1 MFVFDKAIDQITIE
15 KYKTTMED
23 HYNKM
28 VKAGHSDQD
37 WYPCRNVGLLTT
49 SDIVL
54 HVKGFL
60 ESRIRMTTTCYDA
73 QIQIRKDGMGG
84 FGTHKHDHDGREHG
98 DYNSILY
105 LNDNFSGGEFYT
117 ETGIIVKPVAGRLT
131 FFDGKNIS
139 HGVKK
144 FTNSHRY
151 GIVFWWKNTTF
162 Y

>member
-1 MFVFDKAIDQITIE
+1 
-15 KYKTTMED
+15 
-23 HYNKM
+23 M
-28 VKAGHSDQD
+28 VGAGHNDQD
-37 WYPCRNVGLLTT
+37 WYPCRSVKLSTT

-60 ESRIRMTTTCYDA
+60 ESRIRMTTTCDDA

-84 FGTHKHDHDGREHG
+84 FGTHKHNHNGREHG

-105 LNDNFSGGEFYT
+105 LNHNFNGGEFYT
-117 ETGIIVKPVAGRLT
+117 ETGIVIKPVVGRLT
-131 FFDGKNIS
+131 FFDGSIIE

-144 FTNSHRY
+144 FYGSHRY
-151 GIVFWWKNTTF
+151 GIVFWWRDTKF